1 MTRAPRPLYL
11 FARVFTAPKRLQRSG
26 IAVLAA
32 LASGCDGDA
41 RPGGLVDAG
50 ARDVSLPDIVFEE
63 LPPRDVPGVTM
74 DAGPD
79 VDVDAA
85 TTDAAAVD
93 AQDGFVI
100 DANFDAP
107 PSDCCTDAAMITAR
121 PLRPPSGGYVPTRRP
136 VFRWSEQAGAARY
149 RVEVGGTRV
158 FTTPAVMFT
167 SADGATT
174 LIPDADL
181 PLGRTWWRVVPISS
195 GGQDLTPSATW
206 SLHVGRAAN
215 DLNGDGFADIVIG
228 APEHDAQTLT
238 DSGRVQVFFGG
249 GGLDGTADVTFDGTA
264 AGEGLGRSLSSAG
277 DVNGDGFADLVVGA
291 PFAPPSQSGRVLIYL
306 GGTALSNA
314 PALTLTGPQVNAQFG
329 RNVSIA
335 GDLNGDGFDDVVVST
350 PFFRGTSGI
359 NAGKAWVFFGGAPM
373 NDQPDVELEYTNA
386 GDQFGFSAAGAGDV
400 NGDGFLDVIVGAPR
414 NASAGVDSGGAYV
427 WWGGEP
433 MDTGVDVIHLG
444 LAPGSRAG
452 DSVSGLGDFNGDGY
466 SDVGIGAVGSALGGP
481 NSGVVLG
488 FSGGTGVIPR
498 PLFMLQ
504 GVSGERLGSAVV
516 GGGDLDGDG
525 FDDVVLGARD
535 NSVAGALSGRAYAY
549 RGGASGQPVL
559 AATYA
564 VSSGMMAGGDEFGFA
579 VTIVGDANGDGFDDV
594 LVGAPNAPWMGTAG
608 PGRVYL
614 FSGGA
619 SFVTAARQTYAPSAP
634 SAFGYSLTRR

>member
-1 MTRAPRPLYL
+1 MTRAPRLTHL
-11 FARVFTAPKRLQRSG
+11 FAPASPAIRRLQRSG
-26 IAVLAA
+26 IAALAA
-32 LASGCDGDA
+32 LAAGCDGDT

-63 LPPRDVPGVTM
+63 LPPRDVPSAPM

-79 VDVDAA
+79 AGDDAGTNADVAL
-85 TTDAAAVD
+85 D
-93 AQDGFVI
+93 AQDGFTI
-100 DANFDAP
+100 DVNFDAP
-107 PSDCCTDAAMITAR
+107 PSDCCADAAMIRAR

-136 VFRWSEQAGAARY
+136 VFRWTPQAGAARY
-149 RVEVGGTRV
+149 RVEVGDRRT
-158 FTTPAVMFT
+158 FDSPAVMFT
-167 SADGATT
+167 TTDEATT
-174 LIPDADL
+174 LIADANL
-181 PLGRTWWRVVPISS
+181 PVGRAWWRVVPISS
-195 GGQDLTPSATW
+195 GGQDLTPTATW
-206 SLHVGRAAN
+206 SLIVGRAAN

-238 DSGRVQVFFGG
+238 DAGRVQVFFGG
-249 GGLDGTADVTFDGTA
+249 GGLDGTADVTFDGTT
-264 AGEGLGRSLSSAG
+264 AGEGLGRALSSAG

-306 GGTALSNA
+306 GGTALANA
-314 PALTLTGPQVNAQFG
+314 PALTLAGPQVNAQFG
-329 RNVSIA
+329 RNVSIV

-350 PFFRGTSGI
+350 PFFRGASGV
-359 NAGKAWVFFGGAPM
+359 NAGKAWVFFGGSPM

-414 NASAGVDSGGAYV
+414 NASAGVDGGGAYV

-466 SDVGIGAVGSALGGP
+466 ADVGIGAVGSSLGGP

-488 FSGGTGVIPR
+488 VSGGTGVIPR
-498 PLFMLQ
+498 ALFMLQ

-525 FDDVVLGARD
+525 FDDMVLGARD

-549 RGGASGQPVL
+549 RGGALGQPTL

-579 VTIVGDANGDGFDDV
+579 VSIVGDANGDGFDDV

-619 SFVTAARQTYAPSAP
+619 SFVTAARQTYAPSSPA
-634 SAFGYSLTRR
+634 AFGYALTRR